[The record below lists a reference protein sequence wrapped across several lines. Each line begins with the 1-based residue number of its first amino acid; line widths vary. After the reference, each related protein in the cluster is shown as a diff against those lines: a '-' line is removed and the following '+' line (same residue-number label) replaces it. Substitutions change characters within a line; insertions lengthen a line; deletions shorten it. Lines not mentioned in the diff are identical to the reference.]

1 MKTESE
7 REITEKHRA
16 VLQMYDKES
25 KINKR
30 LSMDKEQL
38 LWQLGHESVAL
49 PSTQYVVR
57 RATDQPFPVRSAPS
71 TPSLNRQGAAAVHST
86 PKYRLLSLAE
96 FDKLTPEDFDDAND
110 DF

>member
-1 MKTESE
+1 
-7 REITEKHRA
+7 
-16 VLQMYDKES
+16 
-25 KINKR
+25 
-30 LSMDKEQL
+30 MDKEQL

-57 RATDQPFPVRSAPS
+57 RATDQSFPVRSAPS
-71 TPSLNRQGAAAVHST
+71 TPSPSRQGAAAVHST